1 MPVESRVLWLPKDSG
16 YPEEYE
22 DAWAVDTN
30 VGRAAIADGVSS
42 AIFSGHWARV
52 LTAGA
57 VAGPPD
63 VASPEFWTWLADR
76 RREWAEAIDI
86 ASLTFFQR
94 GKLQQVGG
102 AFATLLWL
110 EWRPDDDML
119 SWKCTALGDGGL
131 LHVRGGRLLTA
142 FPIGAADELRADPLT
157 VASAQRPADQHL
169 EFRSAE
175 GVAQPG
181 DWLILTT
188 DALLGWALR
197 NYEAGLSPDWAEF
210 WDLTDEE
217 FAGRVQNWR
226 DSRAIR
232 VDDTT
237 LLMLRTSDSADC
249 GLPIADCQSEI
260 WNPRSE
266 IEADDGTSS

>member
-1 MPVESRVLWLPKDSG
+1 MPIESRVLWLPKDSG

-22 DAWAVDTN
+22 DACAVDLDA
-30 VGRAAIADGVSS
+30 GRASIADGVSS

-57 VAGPPD
+57 VAAPPD
-63 VASPEFWTWLADR
+63 VASPEFWTWLAER
-76 RREWAEAIDI
+76 RREWSEAIDP
-86 ASLTFFQR
+86 STLTFFQR

-110 EWRPDDDML
+110 EWRSEAERL
-119 SWKCTALGDGGL
+119 SWNCTALGDGGM
-131 LHVRGGRLLTA
+131 LHVRDGRLLTA
-142 FPIGAADELRADPLT
+142 FPIGTSDELHADPLT

-175 GVAQPG
+175 GEARSG

-197 NYEAGLSPDWAEF
+197 NYEAGLSPDWNEF
-210 WDLTDEE
+210 WELSDED
-217 FAGRVQNWR
+217 FAGRVHRWR
-226 DSRAIR
+226 DDRAIR

-237 LLMLRTSDSADC
+237 LVMLRVTEGEPAGNSEVRAEIIDD
-249 GLPIADCQSEI
+249 IAD
-260 WNPRSE
+260 
-266 IEADDGTSS
+266 